1 MSLRLIPRLTLFSGP
16 NCPLCEADGGIVN
29 QQSTQTEFLQRPFQL
44 ETIDIHAT
52 GNAVWKKKYVYWI
65 PALHLDDQEIAK
77 GRWDATDVTKALEQ
91 WDRNQQQA
99 QSTSEQSENKS

>member
-1 MSLRLIPRLTLFSGP
+1 MSLKLIPRLTLFSGS
-16 NCPLCEADGGIVN
+16 NCPLCEIAKVELN
-29 QQSTQTEFLQRPFQL
+29 RVRQTRQFQL
-44 ETIDIHAT
+44 ETIDIHAK
-52 GNAVWKKKYVYWI
+52 GNAAWKKKYVYWI

-99 QSTSEQSENKS
+99 QSMSEKSENES